1 MRLVRVELSRFRSR
15 RAIVLLALA
24 AVVVTVVL
32 AILTAYQTRPLTA
45 ADRADARAQADLA
58 SRNSVL
64 QDDLSDCVKH
74 PETYLGTNATAAECR
89 EALVRDTSSFYP
101 RKPLDLGRLID
112 ARRLADA
119 TGLSLALIVSGLMII
134 AGCTFAGADWGS
146 RSLTN
151 QLLFEPRRI
160 KLWLAKA
167 AAVALGSGLVAVVT
181 LGGFWIALWSVAD
194 ARGIDVSSTITSH
207 IGWHLLRAVV
217 LCMAAALGGF
227 ALTMAFRNT
236 VATLALLF
244 VYAVGGE
251 IAIGLLPINGVGR
264 LSVANNVVGWLA
276 TDAHYFDPSVSC
288 DSGSSCSPIRAMTHL
303 DSGVFLGVL
312 VLVAVG
318 LSLAWFR
325 RTDV

>member
-24 AVVVTVVL
+24 AVVVTIVL

-58 SRNSVL
+58 SHDSVL
-64 QDDLSDCVKH
+64 QDDLNDCLKH
-74 PETYLGTNATAAECR
+74 PEAYLGTNATATECR

-101 RKPLDLGRLID
+101 RHSLNLGKVLDASRLT
-112 ARRLADA
+112 DA
-119 TGLSLALIVSGLMII
+119 TGFSLALIVTGLMII

-160 KLWLAKA
+160 RLWLAKA
-167 AAVALGSGLVAVVT
+167 AAVAVGSGLVAVVT
-181 LGGFWIALWSVAD
+181 LGGFWVALWSVAD
-194 ARGIDVSSTITSH
+194 ARNIDVSSAVTSH
-207 IGWHLLRAVV
+207 IGWHLLRAVLLV
-217 LCMAAALGGF
+217 MASAVGGF
-227 ALTMAFRNT
+227 ALTMVFRNT

-251 IAIGLLPINGVGR
+251 IAVGLLPFDGVGR
-264 LSVANNVVGWLA
+264 FSLANNLFGWLA

-288 DSGSSCSPIRAMTHL
+288 DPGSSCSPFQSMTHL
-303 DSGVFLGVL
+303 GSGVFLAAL
-312 VLVAVG
+312 LLVAVG
-318 LSLAWFR
+318 VSIAWFR